1 MPKINQQIKEASKAA
16 NVYRE
21 TVKKASDTRNRLIN
35 QANEEYRKARQ
46 IARAKYDREVK
57 GRWYKKENDI

>member
-1 MPKINQQIKEASKAA
+1 MAKISQQIKTASKAA
-16 NVYRE
+16 SVYRE
-21 TVKKASDTRNRLIN
+21 TVKKALDTRNRLIN

-57 GRWYKKENDI
+57 GR

>member
-57 GRWYKKENDI
+57 GR